1 MDITKVN
8 GIINQ
13 NSGFTGRQLNIVDI
27 SRFNYKSTRCTKVYD
42 DKFISKF
49 DINIQTYLKDQN
61 KEYEKKDVIL
71 KTPHPVPYDSILE

>member
-8 GIINQ
+8 GVINQ
-13 NSGFTGRQLNIVDI
+13 NSGFTGRKLNIID
-27 SRFNYKSTRCTKVYD
+27 TH
-42 DKFISKF
+42 
-49 DINIQTYLKDQN
+49 LKNKN